1 MIETIAIIVSL
12 GLIVTAIRLLAPGA
26 DQATTG
32 LFPGQLRLEWPR
44 GVQEEDVPRFVFR
57 G

>member
-1 MIETIAIIVSL
+1 MIETIAVIASL
-12 GLIVTAIRLLAPGA
+12 GLIVTSIRLLAPGA
-26 DQATTG
+26 DQATTV
-32 LFPGQLRLEWPR
+32 LFPSQLRLEWPR